1 MTNQIDDSTIVRTSV
16 DVEVA
21 PDRAFAVFIDGT
33 DRWLTRAHH
42 VQSGQLK
49 EIGVDPHVGGRIVGG
64 ERCRRGVHV
73 GSGVGVGSS
82 ANICLLVVDRFPRP
96 GLGVNPRRSGQR
108 RWLARRTAPICRRGL
123 EAQTPRPRPALRSL
137 TNDEREVPTAS
148 RVPPSEYLPSHRY
161 RPVTR

>member
-64 ERCRRGVHV
+64 ERGRRGVHV
-73 GSGVGVGSS
+73 GSGVDVGSS
-82 ANICLLVVDRFPRP
+82 DDICLLVVDRFR
-96 GLGVNPRRSGQR
+96 LG
-108 RWLARRTAPICRRGL
+108 
-123 EAQTPRPRPALRSL
+123 RPRS
-137 TNDEREVPTAS
+137 
-148 RVPPSEYLPSHRY
+148 
-161 RPVTR
+161 